1 MEEMKMAK
9 YSTTVSRSPD
19 GVRLKAAVS
28 VSEMAR
34 SLNMSRARF
43 YELIEAGVMP
53 PPCYLIRT
61 KKPFYPAEMQ
71 AICLRV
77 RESSQGIN
85 GEPIVFYAAR
95 GKSAPKRVTKPRKAS
110 RAKRDPVLE
119 PLIEGLRQL
128 GLSDPDP
135 IKVKE
140 AVGHLY
146 PSGMATESQS
156 EVLTAVFRRLKRR
169 N

>member
-1 MEEMKMAK
+1 MEEMAMAK
-9 YSTTVSRSPD
+9 YSTAVNRSPD
-19 GVRLKAAVS
+19 GVRLKAAIS
-28 VSEMAR
+28 VSDMAR

-53 PPCYLIRT
+53 PPCYVIRT

-77 RESSQGIN
+77 REMGEGIN
-85 GEPIVFYAAR
+85 GEPVVFYAAR
-95 GKSAPKRVTKPRKAS
+95 GKSVPKRVAKPKKAS

-128 GLSDPDP
+128 GLNDPDP
-135 IKVKE
+135 VKVKE
-140 AVGHLY
+140 AVRHLY
-146 PSGMATESQS
+146 PSGLATESQS
-156 EVLTAVFRRLKRR
+156 ELLTAVFRRLKRR